1 MAAYPET
8 GYPTN
13 PFQGYL
19 SFTRRDLLAVSF
31 LLAFCCYLFRD
42 ILGGYKLIGI
52 DFIEF
57 YLPMKKFLYDELRL
71 HQAIP
76 YWNPY
81 IFGGMPY
88 LAHFESTVF
97 YPLGFLFWLMPPET
111 AYGYTMALHLFLG
124 GFFMYLLMRS
134 FAAGRIGAFVS
145 SVVFICNGYVMAI
158 LYLGHMS
165 PIQSTIW
172 LPLVLYFLNRSLSS
186 RDFLFSALVAGVLW
200 GVQILAGA
208 PQDAFYTFLAS
219 ILFLICSVS
228 SSHPAG
234 KSLLK
239 IASIALLL
247 FSFGS
252 GLSAVQILPAFELIK
267 ESVRASLATYEMV
280 TMGSYPLQGVI
291 TLLLPQFFGSYADGT
306 VWVGNVP
313 WSIPQQTLY
322 TGILPLVL
330 LGFVSLKNKG
340 SRRFV
345 IFGGLTAVLSL
356 VLAFGHHTPL
366 YKLVYLLPGFD
377 QFRAPSKIMVLW
389 GFSIA
394 LLAGL
399 GMDGLLRYAKEKH
412 TRRLTLLLSLVIS
425 LIVLDLLFRAD
436 RSLILRFFSPF
447 VPPSAIPGKMAE
459 AAGMVASEFHRLTLL
474 ISLIF
479 LLILLMR
486 RNLLTPSLGA
496 LSLCALLLLDLG
508 YVHGKAVRH
517 DSALY
522 QSMHKIKQ
530 SLDASL
536 GQDKTPYRV
545 GSFKHPLGANLEM
558 VLGYQTVGG
567 FTALFPS
574 RYYEYMNAYSEN
586 RLPEGWVNLFYGTA
600 HHAVLMDLLNVK
612 YEISHATHSYA
623 LRESSLP
630 RAFMLTDYQILDRED
645 ILDSLTGPSFDPRN
659 TLVLEKEGL
668 VEGPPRYPARR
679 SDASGSFELTL
690 YRPDAMVIETRTNEP
705 GYLFVSEIF
714 YPGWKALVDGQ
725 AQRTLRG
732 NYLFRV
738 IELPAGKHRVELFF
752 DPFPIKLGMA
762 VSSFVVVLFFFLLF
776 GRFFFKGPRRPS
788 CRSGTVSPKQGK

>member
-1 MAAYPET
+1 LTAYPET

-13 PFQGYL
+13 PFQGNL
-19 SFTRRDLLAVSF
+19 SFTRRDLLAVFF
-31 LLAFCCYLFRD
+31 LVAFCCTLFRD
-42 ILGGYKLIGI
+42 TLLGHNLIGI

-76 YWNPY
+76 YWNPF

-97 YPLGFLFWLMPPET
+97 YPLGFLFWLLPPEK

-145 SVVFICNGYVMAI
+145 SAVFTCNGYVMAI

-172 LPLVLYFLNRSLSS
+172 LPLILYFLNRSLSS
-186 RDFLFSALVAGVLW
+186 REFLFSASVAGVLW

-219 ILFLICSVS
+219 VLFLICSVS
-228 SSHPAG
+228 SGYPAG
-234 KSLLK
+234 KPLLK
-239 IASIALLL
+239 LASIALLL
-247 FSFGS
+247 FSLGS

-330 LGFVSLKNKG
+330 LGFVSLRSNGPK
-340 SRRFV
+340 RFA

-366 YKLVYLLPGFD
+366 YKLAYLLPGFD
-377 QFRAPSKIMVLW
+377 RFRAPSKIMVLW

-399 GMDGLLRYAKEKH
+399 GMDGLLRYVKEKH
-412 TRRLTLLLSLVIS
+412 TRRLVLLLSLVIS
-425 LIVLDLLFRAD
+425 LIVLDLIFRAD

-447 VPPSAIPGKMAE
+447 VLPSAIPGKMAE
-459 AAGMVASEFHRLTLL
+459 ATGIVASEFHRLTLL
-474 ISLIF
+474 SSLIL

-486 RNLLTPSLGA
+486 RNLLPVSVGA
-496 LSLCALLLLDLG
+496 ASLCALLLVDLG

-517 DSALY
+517 DNAIY
-522 QSMHKIKQ
+522 QTMDRIKQ
-530 SLDASL
+530 SLDDSL

-545 GSFKHPLGANLEM
+545 GSFKNRLGANLEM

-586 RLPEGWVNLFYGTA
+586 RLPEGWVNLFYGTTRN
-600 HHAVLMDLLNVK
+600 AVLMDLLNVK
-612 YEISHATHSYA
+612 YEISHTTHSYA
-623 LRESSLP
+623 LRESFLP
-630 RAFMLTDYQILDRED
+630 RTFMVANYQILDRDD
-645 ILDSLTGPSFDPRN
+645 ILDFMTGPSFDPRK
-659 TLVLEKEGL
+659 TLVFEKNGL
-668 VEGPPRYPARR
+668 TESPPRYPARQ
-679 SDASGSFELTL
+679 SDASGVSDLTL

-714 YPGWKALVDGQ
+714 YPGWKVLVDGHP
-725 AQRTLRG
+725 QRILRG

-738 IELPAGKHRVELFF
+738 IELPAGKHRVEMSF
-752 DPFPIKLGMA
+752 DSFPIRLGMA
-762 VSSFVVVLFFFLLF
+762 VSALAMFLFLGFVFCHLFFRGSFARLSWKDH
-776 GRFFFKGPRRPS
+776 KG
-788 CRSGTVSPKQGK
+788 SP

>member
-1 MAAYPET
+1 MQATISFNKKDLCA
-8 GYPTN
+8 
-13 PFQGYL
+13 L
-19 SFTRRDLLAVSF
+19 SVLCL
-31 LLAFCCYLFRD
+31 FCLYLFRE
-42 ILGGYKLIGI
+42 IVLSGHLLAGI

-57 YLPMKKFLYDELRL
+57 YLPMKKFLFDELRL

-76 YWNPY
+76 YWNPF

-97 YPLGFLFWLMPPET
+97 YPLGFLFWLLPPEK

-145 SVVFICNGYVMAI
+145 SAVFTCNGYVMAI

-186 RDFLFSALVAGVLW
+186 REFLFSALVAGVLW

-219 ILFLICSVS
+219 ILFLICSLS
-228 SSHPAG
+228 SSRPAG

-239 IASIALLL
+239 VASSVLLL

-306 VWVGNVP
+306 VWIGNVP

-322 TGILPLVL
+322 TGILPLAL
-330 LGFVSLKNKG
+330 LGFVSLRSNG
-340 SRRFV
+340 PRRFV

-377 QFRAPSKIMVLW
+377 RFRAPSKILVLW
-389 GFSIA
+389 GFSVA

-399 GMDGLLRYAKEKH
+399 GMDGLLRYVKEKH
-412 TRRLTLLLSLVIS
+412 TRRLVLLLSLVIS
-425 LIVLDLLFRAD
+425 LIVMDLTFRAD

-447 VPPSAIPGKMAE
+447 VLPSAIPGKTAE
-459 AAGMVASEFHRLTLL
+459 AMGIVASEFHRLTLL
-474 ISLIF
+474 TSFI
-479 LLILLMR
+479 LLLALLMR
-486 RNLLTPSLGA
+486 RNLLPVSVGA
-496 LSLCALLLLDLG
+496 ASLCALLLVDLG

-517 DSALY
+517 DNAIY
-522 QSMHKIKQ
+522 QTMDRIKQ

-545 GSFKHPLGANLEM
+545 GSFKNRLGANLEM

-574 RYYEYMNAYSEN
+574 GYYEYMNAYTEN

-600 HHAVLMDLLNVK
+600 RNAVLMDLLNVK
-612 YEISHATHSYA
+612 YEISHTTHSYA
-623 LRESSLP
+623 LRESFLP
-630 RAFMLTDYQILDRED
+630 RAFMVADYQILEREE
-645 ILDSLTGPSFDPRN
+645 ILNFMTEPSFDPRK
-659 TLVLEKEGL
+659 TLVFEKDGL
-668 VEGPPRYPARR
+668 MESPPRYPSRQ
-679 SDASGSFELTL
+679 SDASGVFELTL
-690 YRPDAMVIETRTNEP
+690 YRPDAMVIETRTSEP
-705 GYLFVSEIF
+705 GYLVVSENF
-714 YPGWKALVDGQ
+714 YPGWKASVDGHR
-725 AQRTLRG
+725 QRILRG

-738 IELPAGKHRVELFF
+738 IELPEGKHKVELFF
-752 DPFPIKLGMA
+752 DSSPIRLGMA
-762 VSSFVVVLFFFLLF
+762 VSAFVISLFLTFLFYRL
-776 GRFFFKGPRRPS
+776 FFKGFLKRP
-788 CRSGTVSPKQGK
+788 

>member
-306 VWVGNVP
+306 VWVGDVP

-330 LGFVSLKNKG
+330 LGFVSLRSNG
-340 SRRFV
+340 PRRFV

-377 QFRAPSKIMVLW
+377 RFRAPSKIIVLW

-399 GMDGLLRYAKEKH
+399 GMDGLLRYVKEKH
-412 TRRLTLLLSLVIS
+412 TRRLVLLLSLVIS
-425 LIVLDLLFRAD
+425 LIVMDLTFRAD

-447 VPPSAIPGKMAE
+447 VLPSAIPGKTAE
-459 AAGMVASEFHRLTLL
+459 AMGIVASEFHRLTLL
-474 ISLIF
+474 TSFI
-479 LLILLMR
+479 LLLALLMR
-486 RNLLTPSLGA
+486 RNLLPVSVGA
-496 LSLCALLLLDLG
+496 ASLCALLLVDLG

-517 DSALY
+517 DNAIY
-522 QSMHKIKQ
+522 QTMDRIKQ

-545 GSFKHPLGANLEM
+545 GSFKNRLGANLEM

-574 RYYEYMNAYSEN
+574 GYYEYMNAYTEN

-600 HHAVLMDLLNVK
+600 RNAVLMDLLNVK
-612 YEISHATHSYA
+612 YEISHTSQSYA
-623 LRESSLP
+623 LRESFLP
-630 RAFMLTDYQILDRED
+630 RAFMVTDYQILSRAD
-645 ILDSLTGPSFDPRN
+645 ILNFMTGPSFDPRK
-659 TLVLEKEGL
+659 TLVFEKDGL
-668 VEGPPRYPARR
+668 TESPPRYPSRQ
-679 SDASGSFELTL
+679 SDASGVFELTL
-690 YRPDAMVIETRTNEP
+690 YRPDAMVIETRTSEP
-705 GYLFVSEIF
+705 GYLVVSENF
-714 YPGWKALVDGQ
+714 YPGWKASVDGHG
-725 AQRTLRG
+725 QRILRG

-738 IELPAGKHRVELFF
+738 IELPEGKHKVELFF
-752 DPFPIKLGMA
+752 DSSPIRLGMA
-762 VSSFVVVLFFFLLF
+762 VSAFVIPLFLPFLFYRL
-776 GRFFFKGPRRPS
+776 FFKGFLKRP
-788 CRSGTVSPKQGK
+788 

>member
-13 PFQGYL
+13 PFQGNL

-306 VWVGNVP
+306 VWVGDVP

-330 LGFVSLKNKG
+330 LGFVSLRSHG

-377 QFRAPSKIMVLW
+377 RFRAPSKIMVLW
-389 GFSIA
+389 GFCIA

-399 GMDGLLRYAKEKH
+399 GMDGLLRYVKEKH
-412 TRRLTLLLSLVIS
+412 THRLHLLLSLVIS
-425 LIVLDLLFRAD
+425 LIVLDFVFCAD

-447 VPPSAIPGKMAE
+447 VLHSAISGKMAE
-459 AAGMVASEFHRLTLL
+459 ATGIVASEFHRLTIL
-474 ISLIF
+474 SSFIF
-479 LLILLMR
+479 LLMLLMR
-486 RNLLTPSLGA
+486 RNLLTASLGA
-496 LSLCALLLLDLG
+496 LSLCAVLLVDLG
-508 YVHGKAVRH
+508 LVHGRAMRH
-517 DSALY
+517 DSAFY
-522 QSMHKIKQ
+522 QTMDKIKQ

-536 GQDKTPYRV
+536 GQDKTLYRV

-586 RLPEGWVNLFYGTA
+586 RLPKGWVNLFYGTA
-600 HHAVLMDLLNVK
+600 RNAVLMDLLNVK
-612 YEISHATHSYA
+612 YEITHTTHSYA
-623 LRESSLP
+623 LRESFLP
-630 RAFMLTDYQILDRED
+630 RAFMVTNYQILERKE
-645 ILDSLTGPSFDPRN
+645 ILKFMTEPSFDPRK
-659 TLVLEKEGL
+659 TLVFEKDGL
-668 VEGPPRYPARR
+668 MESPPRYPSRQ
-679 SDASGSFELTL
+679 SDASGVFELTL
-690 YRPDAMVIETRTNEP
+690 YRPDAMVIETRTSEP
-705 GYLFVSEIF
+705 GYLVVSENF
-714 YPGWKALVDGQ
+714 YPGWKASVDGHG
-725 AQRTLRG
+725 QRILRG

-738 IELPAGKHRVELFF
+738 IELPEGKHKVELFF
-752 DPFPIKLGMA
+752 DSSPIRLGMA
-762 VSSFVVVLFFFLLF
+762 VSAFVISLFLPFLFYRL
-776 GRFFFKGPRRPS
+776 FFKGFLKRP
-788 CRSGTVSPKQGK
+788 